1 MKTIYFI
8 RHGEADLQKA
18 GTKVYQRFGSNLIPL
33 SKKGIRQIKQT
44 AKDPRLKSADLIL
57 SSPYTR
63 ALQSASILS
72 KELNL
77 DLYVETDLHEWLA
90 NKNYY
95 YEDNKTAAVYHQE
108 YIKYH
113 GIYPDEQKNWESALH
128 MKKRV
133 YGVLEKYQKAETLIV
148 VCHGMLIQAF
158 TGEKHPENSE
168 IIEFTWQLGS
178 D

>member
-72 KELNL
+72 QELNH
-77 DLYVETDLHEWLA
+77 DLYEETDLHEWLA
-90 NKNYY
+90 NKKYY
-95 YEDNKTAAVYHQE
+95 
-108 YIKYH
+108 
-113 GIYPDEQKNWESALH
+113 
-128 MKKRV
+128 
-133 YGVLEKYQKAETLIV
+133 
-148 VCHGMLIQAF
+148 
-158 TGEKHPENSE
+158 
-168 IIEFTWQLGS
+168 
-178 D
+178 